1 MVDKVDARVARTR
14 ASVLG
19 AGAMLLFTDGWDAV
33 THLRVAE
40 VSGVGRATIYR
51 HWPTVE
57 DLLADVLLDCQ
68 TPLDAGE
75 PTGDLRQDLI
85 SALSVFV
92 EPLQSSKLGEVLFA
106 AIDRSPTDPRI
117 QAMHD
122 AMTAISRRPVWDV
135 AKAAIEQGR
144 IDPTLTEGIVAAH
157 TIGPILYT
165 RLFDRQEI
173 TARNIELTID
183 AFLAAF
189 TPRARSRIDLGT
201 TQSPRNN

>member
-1 MVDKVDARVARTR
+1 MSHNMKSMSDHVDARVARTR
-14 ASVLG
+14 DTVLG

-33 THLRVAE
+33 THLRVADAA
-40 VSGVGRATIYR
+40 GVGRATIYR

-68 TPLDAGE
+68 APLEAGE
-75 PTGDLRQDLI
+75 PTGNLRQDLI
-85 SALSVFV
+85 SAVRVFV
-92 EPLQSSKLGEVLFA
+92 DPLQSSKLGDVLVA
-106 AIDRSPTDPRI
+106 AMDRAPTDPRI

-122 AMTAISRRPVWDV
+122 TMTAISRRPVWDV

-144 IDPTLTEGIVAAH
+144 LDPTLTETTVAAH
-157 TIGPILYT
+157 TIGPILYA

-173 TARNIELTID
+173 AEDGIARTID

-189 TPRARSRIDLGT
+189 AS
-201 TQSPRNN
+201 